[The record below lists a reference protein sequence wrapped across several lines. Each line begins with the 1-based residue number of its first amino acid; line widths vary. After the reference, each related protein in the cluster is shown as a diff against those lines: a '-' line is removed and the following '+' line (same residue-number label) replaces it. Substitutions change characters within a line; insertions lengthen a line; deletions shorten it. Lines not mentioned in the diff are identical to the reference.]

1 MRLKN
6 ISLSGFKS
14 FVDPTKISFP
24 SSMSGVVGP
33 NGCGKSNII
42 DAVRWVMGEISA
54 KNLRGENMADV
65 IFSGSS
71 SRAPSSRASV
81 ELLFDNSLGKL
92 GGEYSSYSEI
102 SVKRVLEIDGR
113 SIYFLNG
120 SECRRKDITDIFL
133 GTGLGPRSY
142 AVIEQE
148 MATKL
153 ISSKP
158 EELRMYI
165 EEVAGISVYR
175 ERKKETESRIKKTKE
190 NLSRVKDL
198 KDEIERQLLK
208 LKRQV
213 KSAERYEALKAEEK
227 SKKGLLK
234 AISWQ
239 TRKEKISNIDLSIK
253 ELESSLEKERTLK
266 ISLNSEIDKSKVTQS
281 EIQQKID
288 KVQQDY
294 YSSGADLTSSEQELS
309 LLKEKRKDLLL
320 EKDQMEE
327 TLNSFSSD
335 KDNLS
340 KELSEAELELSKKE
354 PELQALDESFSKL
367 EGAMSPDFLVEKI
380 FLDVSNLTVSLEETT
395 RDFSTKTES
404 DIQEIHSFAL
414 EIKNKLEKLKESIKH
429 QSQYQEEKFKT
440 QKTEL
445 LSLSSEITSFKVKIA
460 EIKSKLSA
468 IESSKLNTITAKNS
482 LEEKLYEIE
491 GPIQKIEADIKPLLD
506 SRIDVE
512 GNLSKLREHFN
523 DLNENIRANERRI
536 HETDLSLEDFNK
548 DIQKYKLERQGFI
561 SESAIF
567 EEQLKNDNY
576 EIQGLLDEI
585 TENMTEESLVE
596 EISKIETSIERIGP
610 INLAAAEEYKI
621 EEERNSEIDTQMSE
635 LNSALETL
643 QGAIKKIDLES
654 RTKFK
659 DTLDKLNIKL
669 GELFP
674 KLFGGGFA
682 KLELTERDLLESG
695 VLFKAMPPG
704 KKNVNVSQLSGGE
717 KALSSIALVFSFF
730 SLNPAPFC
738 ILDEIDA
745 PLDDFN
751 TSRFINMVEE
761 MSEKVQF
768 IFVTHNKISMEKS
781 KHLMGVTMQEPGVSR
796 LVSVDVDEALKMA
809 AS

>member
-113 SIYFLNG
+113 SIYYLNG

-158 EELRMYI
+158 EELRNYI

-253 ELESSLEKERTLK
+253 ELEASLEKERTLK

-294 YSSGADLTSSEQELS
+294 YSSGADLSSSEQELS
-309 LLKEKRKDLLL
+309 LLKEKRNDLLS
-320 EKDQMEE
+320 EKNQLVG
-327 TLNSFSSD
+327 TLNSFSTE
-335 KDNLS
+335 KEKLS
-340 KELSEAELELSKKE
+340 RDLSEAELELSKKE
-354 PELQALDESFSKL
+354 PALQALDESFSKL

-395 RDFSTKTES
+395 RDFSIKTES
-404 DIQEIHSFAL
+404 DIKEIHSFAL
-414 EIKNKLEKLKESIKH
+414 EIKNKLGKLKESIKH

-523 DLNENIRANERRI
+523 DLNETIRANERRI

-585 TENMTEESLVE
+585 TESMTEESLVE

-610 INLAAAEEYKI
+610 INLAAAEEYKL

>member
-113 SIYFLNG
+113 SIYYLNG

-158 EELRMYI
+158 EELRNYI

-213 KSAERYEALKAEEK
+213 KSAERYAALKAEEK

-239 TRKEKISNIDLSIK
+239 TRKEKISNIDQSIK
-253 ELESSLEKERTLK
+253 ELELSLEKERTLK

-294 YSSGADLTSSEQELS
+294 YSSGADLSSSEQELS
-309 LLKEKRKDLLL
+309 LLKEKRNDLLS
-320 EKDQMEE
+320 EKNQLVG
-327 TLNSFSSD
+327 TLNSFSTE
-335 KDNLS
+335 KEKLS
-340 KELSEAELELSKKE
+340 RELSEAELELSKKE
-354 PELQALDESFSKL
+354 PALQALDESFSKL

-395 RDFSTKTES
+395 RDFSIKTES
-404 DIQEIHSFAL
+404 DIKEIHSFAL
-414 EIKNKLEKLKESIKH
+414 EIKNKLGKLKESIKH

-468 IESSKLNTITAKNS
+468 IESSKLNTVNLKNS
-482 LEEKLYEIE
+482 LEQKLLEIE
-491 GPIQKIEADIKPLLD
+491 GPIQKIEAEIKPLLD
-506 SRIDVE
+506 SRVDVE
-512 GNLSKLREHFN
+512 GNLSKLREEFN
-523 DLNENIRANERRI
+523 DLNETIRANERKI
-536 HETDLSLEDFNK
+536 HETDLSLEELNS

-567 EEQLKNDNY
+567 EEQLINDNY
-576 EIQGLLDEI
+576 EIQRLLDEI
-585 TENMTEESLVE
+585 SENMTEESLIE
-596 EISKIETSIERIGP
+596 EISKIENSIERIGP
-610 INLAAAEEYKI
+610 INLAAAEEYKL

-635 LNSALETL
+635 LNSALEAL

-659 DTLDKLNIKL
+659 DTLDKLNVKL

-761 MSEKVQF
+761 MSGKVQF

>member
-14 FVDPTKISFP
+14 FVDPTKIPFP

-54 KNLRGENMADV
+54 KNLRGESMADV

-92 GGEYSSYSEI
+92 GGEYSGYSEI
-102 SVKRVLEIDGR
+102 SVRRVLEIDGR
-113 SIYFLNG
+113 SIYYLNG

-213 KSAERYEALKAEEK
+213 KSAERYKSLKEEEK
-227 SKKGLLK
+227 NKKGLLK
-234 AISWQ
+234 ALSWQ
-239 TRKEKISNIDLSIK
+239 KRKEKISKINLTIK
-253 ELESSLEKERTLK
+253 ESESNLEKERTLK
-266 ISLNSEIDKSKVTQS
+266 ISLGAEIDKSKVNQS

-294 YSSGADLTSSEQELS
+294 YSSGADLTNSEQELA
-309 LLKEKRKDLLL
+309 LLKEKKKDLLL
-320 EKDQMEE
+320 EKDQIEE
-327 TLNSFSSD
+327 NLKSFFVEKES
-335 KDNLS
+335 LVEQQS
-340 KELSEAELELSKKE
+340 KLEIELSQKE
-354 PELQALDESFSKL
+354 PELQALDKSFAQL
-367 EGAMSPDFLVEKI
+367 EGAMSPDFLVEKLY
-380 FLDVSNLTVSLEETT
+380 LDVSNLTISLEEVVSDYASKNVT
-395 RDFSTKTES
+395 DISVIHNFS
-404 DIQEIHSFAL
+404 I
-414 EIKNKLEKLKESIKH
+414 EIKKKLEKLKESLKH
-429 QSQYQEEKFKT
+429 QSQYQEEKFKA

-445 LSLSSEITSFKVKIA
+445 LAISSEITSFKVSIA
-460 EIKSKLSA
+460 EIKSKLG
-468 IESSKLNTITAKNS
+468 S
-482 LEEKLYEIE
+482 LEKTKSDAETNRASVENKLINLEA
-491 GPIQKIEADIKPLLD
+491 PIQKIEAEIKPLLD

-512 GNLSKLREHFN
+512 GNLSNLREEFN
-523 DLNENIRANERRI
+523 NLNELIRNNERKI
-536 HETDLSLEDFNK
+536 HQTDLSLENFNGE
-548 DIQKYKLERQGFI
+548 IQKSKLERQGLI

-576 EIQGLLDEI
+576 EIQSLLDSLRDDL
-585 TENMTEESLVE
+585 TEDMLID
-596 EISKIETSIERIGP
+596 EISRIESSIERIGP
-610 INLAAAEEYKI
+610 INLAAAEEYKL
-621 EEERNSEIDTQMSE
+621 EEERNSEIDVQLIE

-643 QGAIKKIDLES
+643 QSAIKKIDLES

-669 GELFP
+669 AELFP

-682 KLELTERDLLESG
+682 KLELTESDLLESG

>member
-14 FVDPTKISFP
+14 FVDPTKIPFP

-54 KNLRGENMADV
+54 KNLRGESMADV
-65 IFSGSS
+65 IFSGLS

-102 SVKRVLEIDGR
+102 SVRRVLEIDGR
-113 SIYFLNG
+113 SIYYLNG

-213 KSAERYEALKAEEK
+213 KSAERYKSLKEEEK
-227 SKKGLLK
+227 NKKGLLK
-234 AISWQ
+234 ALSWQ
-239 TRKEKISNIDLSIK
+239 KRKEKISRINLTIK
-253 ELESSLEKERTLK
+253 ESESNLEKERTLK
-266 ISLNSEIDKSKVTQS
+266 ISLGAEIDKSKVNQS

-294 YSSGADLTSSEQELS
+294 YSSGADLTNSEQELA
-309 LLKEKRKDLLL
+309 LLKEKKKDLLL
-320 EKDQMEE
+320 EKDQIEE
-327 TLNSFSSD
+327 NLKSFFVEKES
-335 KDNLS
+335 LVEQQS
-340 KELSEAELELSKKE
+340 KLEIELSQKE
-354 PELQALDESFSKL
+354 PELQALDKSFAQL
-367 EGAMSPDFLVEKI
+367 EGAMSPDFLVEKLY
-380 FLDVSNLTVSLEETT
+380 LDVSNLTISLEEVVSDYASKNVT
-395 RDFSTKTES
+395 DISVIHNFS
-404 DIQEIHSFAL
+404 I
-414 EIKNKLEKLKESIKH
+414 EIKKKLEKLKESLKH
-429 QSQYQEEKFKT
+429 QSQYQEEKFKA

-445 LSLSSEITSFKVKIA
+445 LALSSEITSFKVSIA
-460 EIKSKLSA
+460 EIKSKLG
-468 IESSKLNTITAKNS
+468 S
-482 LEEKLYEIE
+482 LEKTKSDAETNRASVENKLINLEA
-491 GPIQKIEADIKPLLD
+491 PIQKIEAEIKPLLD

-512 GNLSKLREHFN
+512 GNLSNLREEFN
-523 DLNENIRANERRI
+523 NLNELIRNNERKI
-536 HETDLSLEDFNK
+536 HQTDLSLENFNGE
-548 DIQKYKLERQGFI
+548 IQKSKLERQGLI

-576 EIQGLLDEI
+576 EIQSLLDSLRDDL
-585 TENMTEESLVE
+585 TEDMLID
-596 EISKIETSIERIGP
+596 EISRIESSIERIGP
-610 INLAAAEEYKI
+610 INLAAAEEYKL
-621 EEERNSEIDTQMSE
+621 EEERNYEIDVQLIE

-643 QGAIKKIDLES
+643 QSAIKKIDLES

-669 GELFP
+669 AELFP

-682 KLELTERDLLESG
+682 KLELTESDLLESG

>member
-14 FVDPTKISFP
+14 FVDPTKIPFP

-54 KNLRGENMADV
+54 KNLRGESMADV

-102 SVKRVLEIDGR
+102 SVRRVLEIDGR
-113 SIYFLNG
+113 SIYYLNG

-213 KSAERYEALKAEEK
+213 KSAERYKSLKEEEK
-227 SKKGLLK
+227 NKKGLLK
-234 AISWQ
+234 ALSWQ
-239 TRKEKISNIDLSIK
+239 KRKEKISKINLTIK
-253 ELESSLEKERTLK
+253 ESESNLEKERTLK
-266 ISLNSEIDKSKVTQS
+266 ISLGAEIDKSKVNQS

-294 YSSGADLTSSEQELS
+294 YSSGADLTNSEQELA
-309 LLKEKRKDLLL
+309 LLKEKKKDLLL
-320 EKDQMEE
+320 EKDQIEE
-327 TLNSFSSD
+327 NLKSFFVEKES
-335 KDNLS
+335 LVEQQS
-340 KELSEAELELSKKE
+340 KLEIELSHKE
-354 PELQALDESFSKL
+354 PELQALDESFAQL
-367 EGAMSPDFLVEKI
+367 EGAMSPDFLVEKLY
-380 FLDVSNLTVSLEETT
+380 LDVSNLTISLEEVVSDYASKNVT
-395 RDFSTKTES
+395 DISVIHNFS
-404 DIQEIHSFAL
+404 I
-414 EIKNKLEKLKESIKH
+414 EIKKKLEKLKESLKH
-429 QSQYQEEKFKT
+429 QSQYQEEKFKA
-440 QKTEL
+440 QKIEL
-445 LSLSSEITSFKVKIA
+445 LALSSEITSFKVSIA
-460 EIKSKLSA
+460 EIKSKLGALERTKSDS
-468 IESSKLNTITAKNS
+468 ETNRTSVENKLIN
-482 LEEKLYEIE
+482 LEA
-491 GPIQKIEADIKPLLD
+491 PIQKIEAEIKPLLD

-512 GNLSKLREHFN
+512 GNLSNLREEFN
-523 DLNENIRANERRI
+523 NLNELIRNNERKI
-536 HETDLSLEDFNK
+536 HQTDLSLESFNGE
-548 DIQKYKLERQGFI
+548 IQKSKLERQGLI

-576 EIQGLLDEI
+576 EIQSLLDSLRDDL
-585 TENMTEESLVE
+585 TEDMLID
-596 EISKIETSIERIGP
+596 EISRIESSIERIGP
-610 INLAAAEEYKI
+610 INLAAAEEYKL
-621 EEERNSEIDTQMSE
+621 EEERNSEIDVQLIE

-643 QGAIKKIDLES
+643 QSAIKKIDLES

-669 GELFP
+669 AELFP

-682 KLELTERDLLESG
+682 KLELTESDLLESG

>member
-14 FVDPTKISFP
+14 FVDPTKIPFP

-54 KNLRGENMADV
+54 KNLRGESMADV

-102 SVKRVLEIDGR
+102 SVRRVLEIDGR
-113 SIYFLNG
+113 SIYYLNG

-213 KSAERYEALKAEEK
+213 KSAERYKSLKEEEK
-227 SKKGLLK
+227 NKKGLLK
-234 AISWQ
+234 ALSWQ
-239 TRKEKISNIDLSIK
+239 KRKEKISKINLTIK
-253 ELESSLEKERTLK
+253 ESESNLEKERTLK
-266 ISLNSEIDKSKVTQS
+266 ISLGAEIDKSKVNQS

-294 YSSGADLTSSEQELS
+294 YSSGADLTNSEQELA
-309 LLKEKRKDLLL
+309 LLKEKKKDLLL
-320 EKDQMEE
+320 EKDQIEE
-327 TLNSFSSD
+327 NLESFIVEKES
-335 KDNLS
+335 LVEQQS
-340 KELSEAELELSKKE
+340 KLEIELSHKE
-354 PELQALDESFSKL
+354 PELQALDESFAQL
-367 EGAMSPDFLVEKI
+367 EGAMSPDFLVEKLY
-380 FLDVSNLTVSLEETT
+380 LDVSNLTISLEEVVSDYA
-395 RDFSTKTES
+395 RKNVNDISVIHNFS
-404 DIQEIHSFAL
+404 I
-414 EIKNKLEKLKESIKH
+414 EIKKKLEKLKESLKH
-429 QSQYQEEKFKT
+429 QSQYQEEKFKA
-440 QKTEL
+440 QKIEL
-445 LSLSSEITSFKVKIA
+445 LALSSEITSFKVSIA
-460 EIKSKLSA
+460 EIKSKLGALERTKSDS
-468 IESSKLNTITAKNS
+468 ETNRTSVENKLIN
-482 LEEKLYEIE
+482 LEA
-491 GPIQKIEADIKPLLD
+491 PIQKIEAEIKPLLD

-512 GNLSKLREHFN
+512 GNLSNLREEFN
-523 DLNENIRANERRI
+523 NLNELIRNNERKI
-536 HETDLSLEDFNK
+536 HQTDLSLENFNGE
-548 DIQKYKLERQGFI
+548 IQKSKLERQGLI

-576 EIQGLLDEI
+576 EIQSLLDSLRDDL
-585 TENMTEESLVE
+585 TEDMLID
-596 EISKIETSIERIGP
+596 EISRIESSIERIGP
-610 INLAAAEEYKI
+610 INLAAAEEYKL
-621 EEERNSEIDTQMSE
+621 EEERNSEIDVQLIE

-643 QGAIKKIDLES
+643 QSAIKKIDLES

-669 GELFP
+669 AELFP

-682 KLELTERDLLESG
+682 KLELTESDLLESG